1 MLTSRGKAMK
11 LARVTDQKFQAA
23 LQKLLKESLPLR
35 TAFKLKG
42 IAKRAQEEL
51 DKYEEVRKAAVERYG
66 SKDENGNLIVLE
78 EGTVKLEGEN
88 LNQFVK
94 ELSDLVNTE
103 ISIGT
108 VSIDELGDKVNM
120 SAEELLA
127 LEDLLV

>member
-1 MLTSRGKAMK
+1 MK